1 MYSFVARVR
10 ELVILTT
17 FLKKL
22 LVLEPYGDNYLS
34 MLKLRTNG
42 GHLLKCLC
50 LLKKLCMVAYTFV
63 EWNDDLWN
71 EGDENR
77 DLLL

>member
-1 MYSFVARVR
+1 
-10 ELVILTT
+10 
-17 FLKKL
+17 LK
-22 LVLEPYGDNYLS
+22 PYGNNYLS
-34 MLKLRTNG
+34 VLKLRINC

-50 LLKKLCMVAYTFV
+50 LLKKLCMVAYAFV
-63 EWNDDLWN
+63 EWNDDLWK

>member
-1 MYSFVARVR
+1 
-10 ELVILTT
+10 
-17 FLKKL
+17 
-22 LVLEPYGDNYLS
+22 
-34 MLKLRTNG
+34 MLMPM
-42 GHLLKCLC
+42 
-50 LLKKLCMVAYTFV
+50 KKLCMVAYAFV